1 VSSNIIEDS
10 IVEPKEKKNQQILH
24 HHWITELFLA
34 FMERFTNLC
43 CMAPRRLISKLQT
56 ADSSNMG
63 LKRGHRERE
72 REREQRAVKE
82 ESRQMGFLGE
92 VNSYAAQDSRPR
104 DS

>member
-34 FMERFTNLC
+34 FMERFTNLY

-56 ADSSNMG
+56 ADSSNIR
-63 LKRGHRERE
+63 LKRGHRKRE
-72 REREQRAVKE
+72 RERTKGSE
-82 ESRQMGFLGE
+82 GGE
-92 VNSYAAQDSRPR
+92 
-104 DS
+104 